1 MTPAVKMVER
11 ALAAWHQAIIAAP
24 ETEEVDAR
32 RRRCMRAAL
41 SAALPLP
48 VEGVDAA
55 IKRLWPNGL
64 GPKNLDELVVFV
76 EEERKCDAEYL
87 ANAVKIVQSE
97 RATPAAG
104 PSAVAVKALEKIAEW
119 CSTERTAIGDTSG
132 NDYLIGESHALNRTA
147 KFVREEI
154 AALSTLAPSAA
165 RAPIPTLKEMID
177 SHPAPSPSAEAA
189 PGDPICRKCA
199 DQEHGDTVP
208 EECTCGRYP
217 AEAAQPVAGRQTFD
231 EWADQFQAPDTWI
244 AFAREA
250 WNASQPQGELRE
262 GMVLVP
268 REPTEAMILTQGKS
282 RPDLAKTDGIRN
294 VAQELNEIVRADAVR
309 IYKEM
314 IDAAIAG
321 RTAG

>member
-97 RATPAAG
+97 RAKRYL
-104 PSAVAVKALEKIAEW
+104 SAL
-119 CSTERTAIGDTSG
+119 T
-132 NDYLIGESHALNRTA
+132 
-147 KFVREEI
+147 
-154 AALSTLAPSAA
+154 
-165 RAPIPTLKEMID
+165 
-177 SHPAPSPSAEAA
+177 SPS
-189 PGDPICRKCA
+189 
-199 DQEHGDTVP
+199 
-208 EECTCGRYP
+208 
-217 AEAAQPVAGRQTFD
+217 AEAAQPVADETRALVEKLWGALNFILAFYEPGQRYLDTEAWKHAEAGGR
-231 EWADQFQAPDTWI
+231 AAHK
-244 AFAREA
+244 AAREWLDA
-250 WNASQPQGELRE
+250 PAALSQPQGELRE
-262 GMVLVP
+262 ALI
-268 REPTEAMILTQGKS
+268 A
-282 RPDLAKTDGIRN
+282 AKR
-294 VAQELNEIVRADAVR
+294 ALEIVVPSGEHGRQVKAEAVAT
-309 IYKEM
+309 
-314 IDAAIAG
+314 IDAALAG

>member
-97 RATPAAG
+97 RATPAI
-104 PSAVAVKALEKIAEW
+104 KALEE
-119 CSTERTAIGDTSG
+119 AI
-132 NDYLIGESHALNRTA
+132 EFAL
-147 KFVREEI
+147 
-154 AALSTLAPSAA
+154 AL
-165 RAPIPTLKEMID
+165 
-177 SHPAPSPSAEAA
+177 
-189 PGDPICRKCA
+189 
-199 DQEHGDTVP
+199 
-208 EECTCGRYP
+208 
-217 AEAAQPVAGRQTFD
+217 
-231 EWADQFQAPDTWI
+231 
-244 AFAREA
+244 
-250 WNASQPQGELRE
+250 SQPQGELRA

>member
-1 MTPAVKMVER
+1 MTPAVEMVER

-41 SAALPLP
+41 SAAL
-48 VEGVDAA
+48 EGVDAA

-97 RATPAAG
+97 RATPAI
-104 PSAVAVKALEKIAEW
+104 KALEE
-119 CSTERTAIGDTSG
+119 AI
-132 NDYLIGESHALNRTA
+132 EFAL
-147 KFVREEI
+147 
-154 AALSTLAPSAA
+154 AL
-165 RAPIPTLKEMID
+165 
-177 SHPAPSPSAEAA
+177 
-189 PGDPICRKCA
+189 
-199 DQEHGDTVP
+199 
-208 EECTCGRYP
+208 
-217 AEAAQPVAGRQTFD
+217 
-231 EWADQFQAPDTWI
+231 
-244 AFAREA
+244 
-250 WNASQPQGELRE
+250 SQPQGELRA

-314 IDAAIAG
+314 IDAALAGEDCRMSGLIRVFIDGDTAKRLAIIAHETG
-321 RTAG
+321 REVAELAESAVSEAALEYFRSRNDDPARRSTP

>member
-97 RATPAAG
+97 RAKRYL
-104 PSAVAVKALEKIAEW
+104 SA
-119 CSTERTAIGDTSG
+119 
-132 NDYLIGESHALNRTA
+132 
-147 KFVREEI
+147 
-154 AALSTLAPSAA
+154 LA
-165 RAPIPTLKEMID
+165 
-177 SHPAPSPSAEAA
+177 SPS
-189 PGDPICRKCA
+189 
-199 DQEHGDTVP
+199 
-208 EECTCGRYP
+208 
-217 AEAAQPVAGRQTFD
+217 AEAAQPVATKDTVPYGWNLVSEQHLDALVTALAEIKATND
-231 EWADQFQAPDTWI
+231 GESNQPIGTIIEWALERIKTAPPYI
-244 AFAREA
+244 QGFGPSALA
-250 WNASQPQGELRE
+250 QLQGELRE